1 MGYVFLCCAAIIAT
15 WFAVWR
21 LARAG
26 TNDDAERVS
35 RETRAEV
42 LRTIG
47 LDLGGDSLRAYVM
60 SGHVHDVE
68 ARIEGTIAPTLPV
81 GLPGVT
87 AITVR
92 TSLPDQIVCRRHDL
106 VKVTAAQPSLS
117 SLPPRPTGSTSFD
130 DKFAVFVEAGPSQQ
144 QAAGYREAPTD
155 TAQIA
160 WSDPTTLAAM
170 VTQHLVYLRVRDGAC
185 QLAFHP
191 KPANEVAPLL
201 VTAVNVARKA
211 AGEPLVEPAPPPTFI
226 APARSYESAA
236 AVTGWALY
244 TMWFLPAGFLIALLP
259 PLRAINA
266 EAECGPGSEI
276 YVTESDSDEG
286 TSYGLHCAKDGH
298 ITTSPPLLAHH
309 ASAFAIY
316 VALMCGLFTVFGL
329 SRWPKKAQPPR

>member
-1 MGYVFLCCAAIIAT
+1 MGYVFLVCAGIIAT

-26 TNDDAERVS
+26 TKDDSERVS

-42 LRTIG
+42 LRSIG
-47 LDLGGDSLRAYVM
+47 LDLGGDSLRAYVI

-68 ARIEGTIAPTLPV
+68 ARIEGTIAPALPV

-87 AITVR
+87 AITIR
-92 TSLPDQIVCRRHDL
+92 SSLPDQIVCRRHDL
-106 VKVTAAQPSLS
+106 VKVTAAHRELA
-117 SLPPRPTGSTSFD
+117 SLPPRPTGSAAFD
-130 DKFAVFVEAGPSQQ
+130 DKFSVVVDAGPSQQ
-144 QAAGYREAPTD
+144 QAAGYRDAPAD
-155 TAQIA
+155 TGQIA

-170 VTQHLVYLRVRDGAC
+170 VAQHLVYLHVRDGAC

-201 VTAVNVARKA
+201 VTAVNVVRKA
-211 AGEPLVEPAPPPTFI
+211 AGEPLVEPAPPLTFI

-236 AVTGWALY
+236 AVTSWALY
-244 TMWFLPAGFLIALLP
+244 AMWFLPACLPIALLP

-266 EAECGPGSEI
+266 ETECGRGGEI
-276 YVTESDSDEG
+276 YMTESDSDEG
-286 TSYGLHCAKDGH
+286 TSYGLHCMNDGH
-298 ITTSPPLLAHH
+298 ITSPPLLAHH
-309 ASAFAIY
+309 ASAFAVYI
-316 VALMCGLFTVFGL
+316 ALICALFTVLGL